1 MPLWEY
7 ECRDCGSHVE
17 VLQGLDEEGPEHCPK
32 CKGKLKRL
40 LSVPGLIFK
49 GSGFYV
55 NDYAHKDTV
64 AQRSKDEKELAAST
78 GDSEPTK
85 EAAEA
90 AKDTTVEGRK
100 SKVES
105 RESKVADPQSTIH
118 NPQSEIHDNE
128 A

>member
-7 ECRDCGSHVE
+7 ECRDCGTRVE

-32 CKGKLKRL
+32 CKGKLRRL

-55 NDYAHKDTV
+55 NDYADKDTV
-64 AQRSKDEKELAAST
+64 AQRSKGEKELAAST

-90 AKDTTVEGRK
+90 AKDATVEGRK

-105 RESKVADPQSTIH
+105 QKSEVADPQSA
-118 NPQSEIHDNE
+118 IHDNE

>member
-17 VLQGLDEEGPEHCPK
+17 VLQGRDEEGPEHCPK
-32 CKGKLKRL
+32 CKGKLRRL

-55 NDYAHKDTV
+55 NDYADKDTV
-64 AQRSKDEKELAAST
+64 AQRSKDEKERAAST

-85 EAAEA
+85 EAAESA
-90 AKDTTVEGRK
+90 ESAKDTKDEPRSLGPEADAASAGTGTQTITDPGR
-100 SKVES
+100 
-105 RESKVADPQSTIH
+105 
-118 NPQSEIHDNE
+118 
-128 A
+128 